1 LENPDAE
8 TETKRP
14 PLFIRLV
21 FKSHAKY
28 VWELRV
34 PFIVCLSL
42 FFVSLLGG
50 FFLGN
55 MLPTEVLEE
64 VLGSIPEME
73 DWSLP
78 FIFVY
83 IIVNNVSKSFIW
95 MLLGIALGILP
106 LLFVM
111 INGFFVGWISY
122 TTSIKKGFFFT
133 VAALL
138 PHGVV
143 EIPAILLSMAAGIG
157 LGVKLVKSLRKQGSL
172 KQELR
177 SALSLYIFRI
187 VPSLVLAAV
196 LEVTLTPLIIYL
208 LGFKAI

>member
-1 LENPDAE
+1 MAAE
-8 TETKRP
+8 ARRP
-14 PLFIRLV
+14 PFFVRLF
-21 FKSHAKY
+21 FKSHAGY

-34 PFIVCLSL
+34 PFMVCLSL
-42 FFVSLLGG
+42 FFVSLLCG

-55 MLPTEVLEE
+55 LLPTDVLEE

-78 FIFVY
+78 FIFIY

-111 INGFFVGWISY
+111 INGFFIGWISY
-122 TTSIKKGFFFT
+122 TTSLKKGFFFT

-143 EIPAILLSMAAGIG
+143 EIPAILLSMAAGMG

-177 SALSLYIFRI
+177 SALSLYVFRI
-187 VPSLVLAAV
+187 VPLLVLAAV
-196 LEVTLTPLIIYL
+196 LEVTLTPIIIYL